1 MITWVYDIE
10 CYKNFFCITFI
21 PLDVDIRLVNA
32 YKHAD
37 LAHNEA
43 DKKALLRAM
52 KAKQFTIYNGISS
65 INESSLIVNFFSTYK
80 VCYGYNSSNYDATMM
95 DIFLYNVRYFHEWT
109 GLNKHGQHICEFMF
123 KHSDACVSFGNGYWR
138 MLDFLKYYKRPYT
151 DYDIQKILYLDK
163 SFTGLK
169 QVAICL
175 KWYRIQQLPYSVHEQ
190 IQDNQVFPI
199 LDYNV
204 NDVLI
209 TLMLTNMLIWH
220 IMKLIKRLCYVL

>member
-65 INESSLIVNFFSTYK
+65 INQSNLIVDFFSAYK
-80 VCYGYNSSNYDATMM
+80 VLYGYNSSNSVIRTLEFC
-95 DIFLYNVRYFHEWT
+95 INE
-109 GLNKHGQHICEFMF
+109 CE
-123 KHSDACVSFGNGYWR
+123 SLS
-138 MLDFLKYYKRPYT
+138 
-151 DYDIQKILYLDK
+151 
-163 SFTGLK
+163 
-169 QVAICL
+169 
-175 KWYRIQQLPYSVHEQ
+175 EQ
-190 IQDNQVFPI
+190 IKQIED
-199 LDYNV
+199 L
-204 NDVLI
+204 
-209 TLMLTNMLIWH
+209 
-220 IMKLIKRLCYVL
+220 K